1 MSSPQKIKCGPW
13 DWPAPPSI
21 IAKQRRE
28 QQQTIGVL
36 RLRSNDARRPS
47 GKSAIRF
54 RRGEPIPENAASYLI
69 VNCKISGIDKLRACD
84 AIDAAD
90 RTTASLTDLGLM
102 QKVDDPSDLF
112 LIWSVDNV
120 ERAGRAPG
128 ETCLGSIEPPE
139 AHYWT
144 RWRGGARSQA
154 ARLGAK
160 AGPG

>member
-1 MSSPQKIKCGPW
+1 MSSPQKIKFGPW

-69 VNCKISGIDKLRACD
+69 VNCKVSRIDKFAPAMPSTGRPD
-84 AIDAAD
+84 NRQPDG
-90 RTTASLTDLGLM
+90 LGLM

-120 ERAGRAPG
+120 ERAGRASG
-128 ETCLGSIEPPE
+128 ETCR
-139 AHYWT
+139 AH
-144 RWRGGARSQA
+144 
-154 ARLGAK
+154 
-160 AGPG
+160 